1 MKSERRTFR
10 IRSTKY
16 SSSRGA
22 AKAEWPLKMT
32 RSKLE
37 STATIKL
44 LNLTTKRDSVFMAFS
59 FGTGAGANPILEEK
73 RRFFLSLF
81 GCGYAALG
89 YRASAQKARSARRLW
104 ADDWP
109 GPLVPEAVCSFRRH
123 IPFTSHNAS
132 KVSYLY
138 RPSTGSYTT
147 SRGGPKRLKSH
158 SLSRAL
164 GLINCAR
171 VLSSDQPR
179 GHVRM
184 RVIVSRSSASAQ
196 ITHCPRGV
204 GSFRA
209 WTHPTQIQRCS
220 VFGGIFSF

>member
-44 LNLTTKRDSVFMAFS
+44 VNLTTKRDSVFMAFS

-89 YRASAQKARSARRLW
+89 NAQRL
-104 ADDWP
+104 
-109 GPLVPEAVCSFRRH
+109 R
-123 IPFTSHNAS
+123 
-132 KVSYLY
+132 
-138 RPSTGSYTT
+138 TT
-147 SRGGPKRLKSH
+147 
-158 SLSRAL
+158 RAL
-164 GLINCAR
+164 R
-171 VLSSDQPR
+171 TVE
-179 GHVRM
+179 
-184 RVIVSRSSASAQ
+184 
-196 ITHCPRGV
+196 
-204 GSFRA
+204 
-209 WTHPTQIQRCS
+209 
-220 VFGGIFSF
+220 